1 MDSDSSPRSAYDV
14 AAQLQ
19 HRRTASGQI
28 NMRKIDGWQT
38 LANQVAA
45 GDRIQLGSML
55 SPVQL
60 DQRKPMILSSIPM
73 WTPDLVKPITSANSK
88 IV

>member
-55 SPVQL
+55 SPV
-60 DQRKPMILSSIPM
+60 RTRSAEAN
-73 WTPDLVKPITSANSK
+73 DLVEYTDVDARSGQTDN
-88 IV
+88 